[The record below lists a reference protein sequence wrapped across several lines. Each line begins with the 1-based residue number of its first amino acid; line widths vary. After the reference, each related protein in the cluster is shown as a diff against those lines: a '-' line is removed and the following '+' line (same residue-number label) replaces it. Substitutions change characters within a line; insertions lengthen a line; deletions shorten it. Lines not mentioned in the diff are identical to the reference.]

1 MLGEGDMRSHARLW
15 NEETAPSHRLSA
27 VLHPLPSPQH
37 QLHCLRTEGT
47 KAQPREFWN
56 GGTENEGGGR
66 YKLALLSPGQSP
78 SQTPRALE

>member
-1 MLGEGDMRSHARLW
+1 MRSHARLW

-27 VLHPLPSPQH
+27 VLHPLLSPQH
-37 QLHCLRTEGT
+37 QLHCLGTEGT

-56 GGTENEGGGR
+56 GGGQGMKVGGR

-78 SQTPRALE
+78 SQTPRALG